1 MIDGIPSFSGPNL
14 ALAQA
19 TVATLGVVIMIGVA
33 FLDRPHRSTLLW
45 SIAFLLAMISSWGV
59 VLAET
64 IDSEAVRRVAL
75 GLLMG
80 APGFIWAGFRT
91 LRGAA
96 SRWWL
101 AALLSAVSP
110 ALLVAAGATEVY
122 SVLFRLIFFLSA
134 VFAFLLLVEW
144 LRLPDRGDTV
154 LYPLVVI
161 SVLNSALAPFVAVAG
176 LIFPASSGDDLQFVR
191 SVNQLGFIIYMVCAL
206 VSLVGFATRRERV
219 VLPGA
224 RSAWEDFVAGCRD
237 RLIRA
242 RRRGERSWA
251 LLVFRLDDEADVRD
265 AVGVTG
271 FDAVCDSFS
280 RAICDALPADADI
293 AERRPGT
300 VAVLVSRPEPVIRA
314 ALRGALGWVG
324 RMENAGGMEI
334 QVSASVGWVAVDP
347 GDTADGAGDGDVEA
361 LIERAEAAADTAT
374 RAGGDRWE
382 RVSP

>member
-1 MIDGIPSFSGPNL
+1 MIDAIPSFSGPNL

-19 TVATLGVVIMIGVA
+19 TVATLGVVVMIGVA

-45 SIAFLLAMISSWGV
+45 SIAFLIAMISSWGI

-64 IDSEAVRRVAL
+64 VDSEAMRRVSI
-75 GLLMG
+75 GVLMG

-91 LRGAA
+91 LRGAG

-101 AALLSAVSP
+101 AALLSAISP
-110 ALLVAAGATEVY
+110 VLLVAAGATEAY
-122 SVLFRLIFFLSA
+122 SVVFRIVFFLSA

-161 SVLNSALAPFVAVAG
+161 SVLNAALAAFVAVAG

-191 SVNQLGFIIYMVCAL
+191 SVNQLGFVIYMVCAL
-206 VSLVGFATRRERV
+206 VSLVGFATRRER
-219 VLPGA
+219 LISRDA
-224 RSAWEDFVAGCRD
+224 RTPWEDFLTGCRD
-237 RLIRA
+237 RLVRA
-242 RRRGERSWA
+242 ARRGEHSWA

-265 AVGVTG
+265 AVGVAG
-271 FDAVCDSFS
+271 FAAVCEGFAQ
-280 RAICDALPADADI
+280 AIREALPADADI

-300 VAVLVSRPEPVIRA
+300 VVVLVSRPEPVLRA
-314 ALRGALGWVG
+314 ALRGALARVG

-334 QVSASVGWVAVDP
+334 QVSASVGWIAVDP
-347 GDTADGAGDGDVEA
+347 GDVVGGEDDLEA
-361 LIERAEAAADTAT
+361 LLERAEAAADSA
-374 RAGGDRWE
+374 RAAGGDRWE
-382 RVSP
+382 RVGV

>member
-161 SVLNSALAPFVAVAG
+161 SVLDSALAAFVAVAG

-237 RLIRA
+237 RLVRA

-314 ALRGALGWVG
+314 ALRGALGRVG

-347 GDTADGAGDGDVEA
+347 GDTADGEGDGDVEA

-382 RVSP
+382 RVNA